1 MLRKVN
7 KCSHGKRK
15 PLLIHCRSVLCKLCV
30 VVRYS
35 YKICVGF
42 GSDGVGR
49 SGTYALVDLVLRRV
63 TQGNLKELNVAATA
77 EHLRDYRPEMIR
89 SKVRLYGISYTY

>member
-1 MLRKVN
+1 ML
-7 KCSHGKRK
+7 CK
-15 PLLIHCRSVLCKLCV
+15 PLCCCAALTRYGYVLC
-30 VVRYS
+30 
-35 YKICVGF
+35 F
-42 GSDGVGR
+42 GSDGAGR

-89 SKVRLYGISYTY
+89 SKVRLYGI